1 MATTDPERS
10 RHTVRVWLP
19 DRPGGLGAI
28 ASRVGAVGAEIVG
41 IEIIERDGG
50 QAIDDLLIELPADVG
65 TELLV
70 KELSEVDGARIEDIR
85 DTTDAPVDARLQALQ
100 AARSLAESPA
110 AEVHLRLCAHARTD
124 TGADWAAC
132 VDVERSSVLAGD
144 GSSPPT
150 DWLVAYARGA
160 LAAGEGTPDRHPPTN
175 GRTSAGTEHD
185 DTACLPITGPSIV
198 LTVGRHRRAFRP
210 RERAALGLLADL
222 AAARIASCNDGAN
235 RTH

>member
-1 MATTDPERS
+1 MAMTDPERS

-85 DTTDAPVDARLQALQ
+85 DMTDAPVDARLQALQ

-110 AEVHLRLCAHARTD
+110 EEVHGRLCDHARTD

-132 VDVERSSVLAGD
+132 VDLDRSRVLAGS
-144 GSSPPT
+144 GASPPT

-160 LAAGEGTPDRHPPTN
+160 QAVDEGGAGRERS
-175 GRTSAGTEHD
+175 TSGETGAGTEHD
-185 DTACLPITGPSIV
+185 DTACLPITGLSVV

-222 AAARIASCNDGAN
+222 AAARIASCNGDAN

>member
-1 MATTDPERS
+1 MTSADDAPS

-50 QAIDDLLIELPADVG
+50 QAIDDLLIELPADVE

-85 DTTDAPVDARLQALQ
+85 DMTDAPPDARLQALE
-100 AARSLAESPA
+100 AARSLAVAPVG
-110 AEVHLRLCAHARTD
+110 EVHVRLCEHARTD

-132 VDVERSSVLAGD
+132 LDLDAATVTTSVGPVPASEWLTAYAVGALTAGCSTGRDEPRPGD
-144 GSSPPT
+144 GNQ
-150 DWLVAYARGA
+150 L
-160 LAAGEGTPDRHPPTN
+160 
-175 GRTSAGTEHD
+175 D
-185 DTACLPITGPSIV
+185 DTICLPVGGRSTA
-198 LTVGRHRRAFRP
+198 LTIGRAGRAFRR
-210 RERAALGLLADL
+210 RERAALLLLADL
-222 AAARIASCNDGAN
+222 AAARIASCNEGAN

>member
-1 MATTDPERS
+1 MASPDHTPS

-50 QAIDDLLIELPADVG
+50 QAIDDLLIELPPDVE
-65 TELLV
+65 TDLLV

-85 DTTDAPVDARLQALQ
+85 DTSDAPVDARLQALE
-100 AARSLAESPA
+100 AARSLAEAPA
-110 AEVHLRLCAHARTD
+110 DEVNERLCEHTRTD

-132 VDVERSSVLAGD
+132 IDLDVAAVVAAVGPTPPAEWLA
-144 GSSPPT
+144 
-150 DWLVAYARGA
+150 AYALGA
-160 LAAGEGTPDRHPPTN
+160 IAANDETTPPDGLHP
-175 GRTSAGTEHD
+175 REAAELD
-185 DTACLPITGPSIV
+185 DTICLPIGGRRTV
-198 LTVGRHRRAFRP
+198 LTVGRTGRAFRR
-210 RERAALGLLADL
+210 RERSALALLTDL
-222 AAARIASCNDGAN
+222 AAARIASCNEHAN